1 MRNAIASATITDV
14 EKLRNDAVRI
24 CIDKYTKIDKYGY
37 NAIDYKLIT
46 RESTS
51 IILMVIHKEIGG
63 KSLVIRQRL
72 ILGGISVDLT

>member
-1 MRNAIASATITDV
+1 M
-14 EKLRNDAVRI
+14 RI
-24 CIDKYTKIDKYGY
+24 CIDKDRQIGKYEY

-72 ILGGISVDLT
+72 IGIGTQ